1 MKLTRK
7 VYENRNQKVLD
18 FVIGFVG
25 WFLINGLLYTCSLLL
40 LSNGT
45 FDIEQEIW
53 PIVLLALPLVL
64 NIAALIF
71 LAFTR
76 RWIAL
81 GALAAF
87 ALTLV
92 GGLLIGL
99 VIYTVCLNTGNL

>member
-25 WFLINGLLYTCSLLL
+25 WFLINGLLYTCSFVL

-45 FDIEQEIW
+45 IDTEQEIL
-53 PIVLLALPLVL
+53 PIVLLALPLL
-64 NIAALIF
+64 INIAALIF
-71 LAFTR
+71 FAFTR

-87 ALTLV
+87 GLTLV

-99 VIYTVCLNTGNL
+99 FIYTVCLNMGNL